1 MEVKDIVNT
10 DNFKGLIKFDEPM
23 SLHTSLKIGGPADI
37 MVFPEDPVS
46 LRNVLRAARLQDMPV
61 FILGGGTNLLV
72 SDNGIRGI
80 VVSLKE
86 FRNIEAIENLQNAD
100 SGCIT
105 VFVEAGAS
113 LPRLIA
119 FTEKNG
125 YSGIEALAGIPGTVG
140 GAVYM
145 NAGSFGAE
153 IKDVINSLAVMNRDG
168 VITILKKD
176 ELKFSYRGLN
186 ISDDL
191 VILSANIVLRKETA
205 ENVAGRVKEFLK
217 KKRLTQ
223 PVKEHSAG
231 CVFKNPAGNSA
242 GRLIDEAGCKGM
254 SIGNIEVSGMH
265 ANFFINKGSG
275 TCQDF
280 LKLMDVVIAKVKEH
294 SGVMLETEIKI
305 MGDK

>member
-23 SLHTSLKIGGPADI
+23 SLHTSLQIGGPVDVMA
-37 MVFPEDPVS
+37 FPEDPLS
-46 LRNVLRAARLQDMPV
+46 LRNVMKAAKAENIPV

-72 SDNGIRGI
+72 SDIGIRGI
-80 VVSLKE
+80 AVSLKG
-86 FRNIEAIENLQNAD
+86 FTRIEVIENLQNAEE
-100 SGCIT
+100 GCVT
-105 VFVEAGAS
+105 MFVEAGAS

-153 IKDVINSLAVMNRDG
+153 IKDVIDSVAVMNKDG
-168 VITILKKD
+168 KISMLKKD
-176 ELKFSYRGLN
+176 ELKFSYRSSN

-191 VILSANIVLRKETA
+191 AILSANIILKKETT
-205 ENVAGRVKEFLK
+205 ENVAERVREFLK
-217 KKRLTQ
+217 KKKLTQ

-231 CVFKNPAGNSA
+231 CVFKNPAGGSA

-254 SIGNIEVSGMH
+254 RMGGIEVNSMH
-265 ANFFINKGSG
+265 ANFFVNKGG
-275 TCQDF
+275 GRCEDF
-280 LKLMDVVIAKVKEH
+280 IKLMDTVKEKVKVLN
-294 SGVMLETEIKI
+294 GVALEPEIKI
-305 MGDK
+305 FV